1 MDETAL
7 LPQQYVTD
15 NVERL
20 NLYRKLAKANTI
32 EEIKDWKSEVEDRF
46 GSFPSE
52 ATRLWQSK
60 MLQYYAS
67 NLYLVK
73 LLYE

>member
-7 LPQQYVTD
+7 LPQQYVAD

-46 GSFPSE
+46 GPFPSNYSTM
-52 ATRLWQSK
+52 AK
-60 MLQYYAS
+60 
-67 NLYLVK
+67 
-73 LLYE
+73 